1 MNEVDLDLVEPLP
14 LLPLLPD
21 IHDPSEILI
30 QDIGKVKRNRGP
42 GIKWV
47 DIETENHE
55 EIIYESFDDVLAHVD
70 LLNVSKLGEKSKK
83 VFIYKCKFK
92 NCPYKIKFMK
102 RYDARYDSSST
113 GTHSH
118 IGDTEEGGNSDDNM
132 RGLDILQ
139 KKIVKEGFNLG
150 ITSIAQILKYFR
162 IQRAKREAQEKFPTD
177 PDKRKLSNYVASLK
191 KKNSEVSESLPMRN
205 ATHAIITTT
214 LVLLIFP
221 NSSPITFN
229 EAVTR
234 DLINL
239 YQICSFR
246 KVWLRVRML
255 QLTRIL
261 CGRGRKERDVLRR
274 QMQNQD
280 RLQQSVTVKL
290 GLLQR
295 RFEMVLLQRQ
305 TNATQ
310 IQKMKKSK
318 CGKTKTWE

>member
-1 MNEVDLDLVEPLP
+1 MSEADLDLVEPLP
-14 LLPLLPD
+14 LLPLLSD

-118 IGDTEEGGNSDDNM
+118 IGDTEDGGNSDDNM

-191 KKNSEVSESLPMRN
+191 KKNSEVIKSSRVQKCYPHHSHNFLLLLICSSSSSVTSNE
-205 ATHAIITTT
+205 T
-214 LVLLIFP
+214 LV
-221 NSSPITFN
+221 
-229 EAVTR
+229 
-234 DLINL
+234 
-239 YQICSFR
+239 
-246 KVWLRVRML
+246 
-255 QLTRIL
+255 
-261 CGRGRKERDVLRR
+261 
-274 QMQNQD
+274 
-280 RLQQSVTVKL
+280 
-290 GLLQR
+290 
-295 RFEMVLLQRQ
+295 
-305 TNATQ
+305 
-310 IQKMKKSK
+310 
-318 CGKTKTWE
+318 